1 MKPSNDKTI
10 LVTGATGLIGAALVR
25 KFASQGMRVVAAVRN
40 CAKAEA
46 MFGGVDGVEIVR
58 WDILERMGEDTCK
71 SLGAVDWFVHAA
83 SETSSRAFVE
93 RPVDTIM
100 SVMHGAENALDA
112 ARRLNVSSMVFLS
125 TMEVYGSPERDNVTE
140 RDYGYLDPLAVR
152 SCYPEAK
159 RLAENLCVSYASQY
173 AVPVKIARLT
183 QTFGEGVAY
192 NDGRVFADFARAIIE
207 RRPIVLKTEGTTAR
221 CYCYLGDAV
230 DAIETILAKGENAQ
244 AYTVANEDTFCTI
257 REMAEMLVAAHPE
270 ANSSVVFD
278 FGDAAARG
286 FAPPFRMKLDCSRL
300 RALGWTPKVSL
311 IEMFDKMIDDMK
323 VANNGICNNSS
334 L

>member
-1 MKPSNDKTI
+1 MKQSTNKTI

-25 KFASQGMRVVAAVRN
+25 KFASQGMRVAAAVRN
-40 CAKAEA
+40 VAKAEA
-46 MFGGVDGVEIVR
+46 MFGGMDGVCIVR
-58 WDILERMGEDTCK
+58 WDILDKMDDALCST
-71 SLGAVDWFVHAA
+71 LGKIDWFVHAA

-93 RPVDTIM
+93 RPVDTIR
-100 SVMHGAENALDA
+100 SVVHGAENALDA
-112 ARRLNVSSMVFLS
+112 AHRLGVSSMVFLS
-125 TMEVYGSPERDNVTE
+125 TMEVYGAPEKDSVTE
-140 RDYGYLDPLAVR
+140 RDYGYLDPVAVR

-159 RLAENLCVSYASQY
+159 RLAENLCVAYASQY

-183 QTFGEGVAY
+183 QTFGEGVEY

-230 DAIETILAKGENAQ
+230 DAIETILAKGENGQ

-278 FGDAAARG
+278 FGDAAKRG

-300 RALGWTPKVSL
+300 RALGWTPKVGL
-311 IEMFDKMIDDMK
+311 LEMFDRTLRSPLFTQH
-323 VANNGICNNSS
+323 AQ
-334 L
+334 

>member
-1 MKPSNDKTI
+1 MTQHSNV
-10 LVTGATGLIGAALVR
+10 LVTGATGLIGAALAR
-25 KFASQGMRVVAAVRN
+25 KFASQGLRVVAAVRN
-40 CAKAEA
+40 VAKAEA
-46 MFGGVDGVEIVR
+46 MFGDAKGVEIVR
-58 WDILERMGEDTCK
+58 WDILDRMDDALCK
-71 SLGAVDWFVHAA
+71 SLGDIDWFVHAA

-93 RPVDTIM
+93 RPVDTIR
-100 SVMHGAENALDA
+100 SVVHGAENALDA
-112 ARRLNVSSMVFLS
+112 ARRLGVSSMVFLS
-125 TMEVYGSPERDNVTE
+125 TMEVYGAPDKDSVTE
-140 RDYGYLDPLAVR
+140 RDYGYLDPVAVR

-159 RLAENLCVSYASQY
+159 RLAENLCVAYASQY

-230 DAIETILAKGENAQ
+230 DAIETLLAKGENGQ
-244 AYTVANEDTFCTI
+244 AYTVANEETFCTI

-278 FGDAAARG
+278 FGDAEKRG
-286 FAPPFRMKLDCSRL
+286 FAPPFRMKLDCARL
-300 RALGWTPKVSL
+300 RALGWTPKVGL
-311 IEMFDKMIDDMK
+311 LKMFDKMIDDMK
-323 VANNGICNNSS
+323 AANYGNSNNSS